1 MKILFF
7 GDSITDAGRN
17 REMGSH
23 MSTLGWGF
31 VRCIAD
37 RLQGGA
43 LDKYEIV
50 NRGISGNRIV
60 DLYARIKEDVWNE
73 QPDVVSILIG
83 VNDIW
88 HEISRRSGVDIV
100 RFEKVYRMLLEDMKT
115 YLPNAKIILCE
126 PFVLEG
132 TATQNTQEI
141 PDKYEMFC
149 QVYAYAK
156 VVKKLAREFALS
168 FLPLQEKF
176 TLGAQKTQASDYL
189 YDGVH
194 PHIAGATLIADEWV
208 KLFKQ
213 EVMDN
218 K

>member
-17 REMGSH
+17 REMSSH
-23 MSTLGWGF
+23 MSALGWGF

-37 RLQGGA
+37 RLQGCDP
-43 LDKYEIV
+43 DKYEIV

-60 DLYARIKEDVWNE
+60 DLYARVKADVWNE

-88 HEISRRSGVDIV
+88 HEISRQNGVDVV
-100 RFEKVYRMLLEDMKT
+100 RFEKVYRMLLEDTKAN
-115 YLPNAKIILCE
+115 LPTAKIILCE

-132 TATQNTQEI
+132 SATSNVEEI
-141 PDKYEMFC
+141 PDRYERFC
-149 QVYAYAK
+149 EVYQYAE
-156 VVKKLAREFALS
+156 VVKKLAKEFELPFLS
-168 FLPLQEKF
+168 LQEKL
-176 TLGAQKTQASDYL
+176 TLGAQKTQAAHYL
-189 YDGVH
+189 VDGVH
-194 PHIAGATLIADEWV
+194 PHVAGATLIADEWV

-213 EVMDN
+213 EVVGN